1 MFYIIFLLFLII
13 LGFGLAVKNYY
24 SVKKTYLKLIELNN
38 LLIDFFNNNDID
50 DSEKLNLF
58 RITLSKYLHF
68 YNQKMSRS
76 IKISIFSQQVDPFN
90 HFVLNHDEPY
100 MTEYDIKFL
109 RKIVD
114 GIVKNFNY
122 NYSYYEERK
131 NYYFLQIFNPV
142 KWFENDLELFVGY
155 FSKNLFFKLPLT
167 VKRIISILTAFFLL
181 LQTFLYIREHI

>member
-114 GIVKNFNY
+114 GIVKSFTHTMKKEKITTFY
-122 NYSYYEERK
+122 KYSI
-131 NYYFLQIFNPV
+131 Q
-142 KWFENDLELFVGY
+142 
-155 FSKNLFFKLPLT
+155 
-167 VKRIISILTAFFLL
+167 
-181 LQTFLYIREHI
+181 

>member
-1 MFYIIFLLFLII
+1 
-13 LGFGLAVKNYY
+13 
-24 SVKKTYLKLIELNN
+24 
-38 LLIDFFNNNDID
+38 
-50 DSEKLNLF
+50 
-58 RITLSKYLHF
+58 
-68 YNQKMSRS
+68 MSRS

-100 MTEYDIKFL
+100 MTDTKFL

-114 GIVKNFNY
+114 GIFKSFNY